1 MSDQELIDF
10 TDRTIAELVYPKWEL
25 QKAYNYYNGKRD
37 AEQFRYIE
45 ENYGIGNPTSVQ
57 FIPLIKKHIDALVGE
72 YLGVPLQPRVTC
84 KDSETVT
91 KMTREKELY
100 IAMEV
105 KKFLVQRYKSKI
117 MEAIQ
122 GNQQVVDQ
130 SIERDL
136 KQLVEDLDNG
146 FVSKFETA
154 AQDVIQYV
162 LQSREADIITKHK
175 TLLLDLLITG
185 YTFYRTKPTTSG
197 SNVSIEILNP
207 LNTFIDRNPESPYV
221 KDSYRVVVRKWLTR
235 QQCLNIYGSQ
245 LSKEDIAELNEQWR
259 DSFSQSAYYV
269 RSFAYC
275 DGRPATKGIRAGQEI
290 VPGYP
295 VEPYTSFNF
304 ELIPVYDVEFLKAD
318 KDHVMQRYKATRI
331 GEHIYILTGKDENV
345 VRSKDHPTECCL
357 TVNGL
362 YFTNRSQEPFSLVLA
377 CASLQD
383 KYDLLHFYRDNLI
396 ASSGNTGDF
405 LDISVLP
412 KFLGVTLPE
421 KVQKWLAYKK
431 SGVALIDSS
440 QEGRLGAGQQ
450 PMNTIYNGYDDTV
463 KLPTIQAIQTAIDAV
478 EQTTSSITG
487 VFRERLNGIEQKDA
501 VTNIKQGVQ
510 NSFIITKQYYQQMD
524 CLTEEIMLDVLNCAK
539 RVFKK
544 GVTGTIVLGDK
555 LQKIFTALPE
565 NFTTT
570 DYDVHVTTSTDL
582 IKDSEQLRALVP
594 ELVKAQ
600 LLSPEVIID
609 IMTTKDLSGL
619 KQRIRKAIQKQKQEM
634 GQMQQLTQQNEQLT
648 KQLQELQTELQ
659 KAQTKIEALNEA
671 KLQIERDKAQKD
683 YEVKKFQAEATDK
696 YQTEKNRIEDQ
707 RTRIEI
713 MQLSDGNPYNDTVR
727 KS

>member
-84 KDSETVT
+84 KDSETVS
-91 KMTREKELY
+91 KITREKELY
-100 IAMEV
+100 IAEEV

-122 GNQQVVDQ
+122 GNQQAVDH

-136 KQLVEDLDNG
+136 NMLINDLDNG

-154 AQDVIQYV
+154 AQDVIQFV
-162 LQSREADIITKHK
+162 MQSREADIITKHK

-197 SNVSIEILNP
+197 TNVSIEVLNP

-235 QQCLNIYGSQ
+235 QQCLNMYGDQ

-259 DSFSQSAYYV
+259 DSFSSSAYYV

-275 DGRPATKGIRAGQEI
+275 DGRPATKGIRAGQELI
-290 VPGYP
+290 PGYP
-295 VEPYTSFNF
+295 VEPYSSFNF
-304 ELIPVYDVEFLKAD
+304 ELIPVYDVEFLRVD
-318 KDHVMQRYKATRI
+318 KNNVMQRYKATRI
-331 GEHIYILTGKDENV
+331 GEHIYILTGEDKNV
-345 VRSKDHPTECCL
+345 VRSKDHPTECSL
-357 TVNGL
+357 TVNGI

-377 CASLQD
+377 CATLQD

-396 ASSGNTGDF
+396 ASSGNVGDWI
-405 LDISVLP
+405 DVSMLP

-421 KVQKWLAYKK
+421 RLQKFLAYKK
-431 SGVALIDSS
+431 SGIAPIDSS
-440 QEGRLGAGQQ
+440 QEGRLGAGQTS
-450 PMNTIYNGYDDTV
+450 PNTIYNGYDDTIKV
-463 KLPTIQAIQTAIDAV
+463 QTVQAIQTAIDAV

-487 VFRERLNGIEQKDA
+487 VFRERLNGIEQRDA

-510 NSFIITKQYYQQMD
+510 NSFTITKQYYQQMD

-539 RVFKK
+539 KVFKK
-544 GVTGTIVLGDK
+544 GLTGTIILGDK

-565 NFTTT
+565 NFTTS
-570 DYDVHVTTSTDL
+570 DYDVHVSTSTDI
-582 IKDSEQLRALVP
+582 IKDTEQLRALVP

-600 LLSPEVIID
+600 LLGPEVIID

-619 KQRIRKAIQKQKQEM
+619 KQRIRKAIQKQKQENN
-634 GQMQQLTQQNEQLT
+634 QLQQLTQQNEQLT
-648 KQLQELQTELQ
+648 KQLQEMQSQLQ
-659 KAQTKIEALNEA
+659 KAQSKIENLNEA
-671 KLQIERDKAQKD
+671 KLQIEKEKIERE
-683 YEVKKFQAEATDK
+683 YTVKKFAAEATDK
-696 YQTEKNRIEDQ
+696 YQTEKNRIEDE
-707 RTRIEI
+707 RTKIEI

>member
-91 KMTREKELY
+91 KITREKELY
-100 IAMEV
+100 IAEEL

-122 GNQQVVDQ
+122 GNQQAVDQ
-130 SIERDL
+130 SIERDMQ
-136 KQLVEDLDNG
+136 QLVEDLKDG

-162 LQSREADIITKHK
+162 MQSREADIITKHK

-185 YTFYRTKPTTSG
+185 YTFYRTKPTASG
-197 SNVSIEILNP
+197 ANVSIEILNP

-235 QQCLNIYGSQ
+235 QQCLNMYGDQ
-245 LSKEDIAELNEQWR
+245 LSKEDISELNEQWR
-259 DSFSQSAYYV
+259 DSFSNSAYYV

-275 DGRPATKGIRAGQEI
+275 DGRPATKGIRAGQEL

-295 VEPYTSFNF
+295 VEPYSSFNF
-304 ELIPVYDVEFLKAD
+304 ELIPVYDVEFLKTD

-362 YFTNRSQEPFSLVLA
+362 YFTNRSSEPFSLVLA

-421 KVQKWLAYKK
+421 KIQKWLAYKK
-431 SGVALIDSS
+431 SGIALIDSS
-440 QEGRLGAGQQ
+440 QEGRLGAGQTS
-450 PMNTIYNGYDDTV
+450 PNTI
-463 KLPTIQAIQTAIDAV
+463 
-478 EQTTSSITG
+478 
-487 VFRERLNGIEQKDA
+487 
-501 VTNIKQGVQ
+501 
-510 NSFIITKQYYQQMD
+510 
-524 CLTEEIMLDVLNCAK
+524 
-539 RVFKK
+539 
-544 GVTGTIVLGDK
+544 
-555 LQKIFTALPE
+555 
-565 NFTTT
+565 
-570 DYDVHVTTSTDL
+570 
-582 IKDSEQLRALVP
+582 
-594 ELVKAQ
+594 
-600 LLSPEVIID
+600 
-609 IMTTKDLSGL
+609 
-619 KQRIRKAIQKQKQEM
+619 
-634 GQMQQLTQQNEQLT
+634 
-648 KQLQELQTELQ
+648 
-659 KAQTKIEALNEA
+659 
-671 KLQIERDKAQKD
+671 
-683 YEVKKFQAEATDK
+683 
-696 YQTEKNRIEDQ
+696 
-707 RTRIEI
+707 
-713 MQLSDGNPYNDTVR
+713 
-727 KS
+727 